1 MMKKN
6 EAYHSV
12 FIDLDET
19 LYPKSNGVWKSIS
32 TRINKFIVDSLQV
45 SLEEAVGIRRRYL
58 AQYGT
63 TLMGLRVDYDIDP
76 YEYLDF
82 VHNIPLEG
90 ILLPDPALRQMLEKI
105 SATKIIFTNAS
116 TAHASRILKH
126 LEIEELFDQ
135 VIDIVALDF
144 HNKPQPES
152 YRRAIT
158 LAGISDPIKCVMV
171 DDREEN
177 LLPANKLH
185 MTTVLVGSDGASD
198 QIDYTLSSISDLL
211 DVVPELAIS

>member
-1 MMKKN
+1 MKKN
-6 EAYHSV
+6 EGYHSV

-45 SLEEAVGIRRRYL
+45 SLEQAVGIRRRYL
-58 AQYGT
+58 ARYGT

-82 VHNIPLEG
+82 VHNIPLEDF
-90 ILLPDPALRQMLEKI
+90 LLPDPDLRKMLEKI

-116 TAHASRILKH
+116 TAHASRILQH
-126 LEIEELFDQ
+126 LEIEKLFDQ
-135 VIDIVALDF
+135 IIDIVALDF

-158 LAGISDPIKCVMV
+158 LAGISDPIRCVMV

-211 DVVPELAIS
+211 DVVPELASS